1 MVSRPAL
8 PVSPSVLLAE
18 AVPLWGAKRLSCGM
32 GVLLGTPTVGITQ
45 IYPHK
50 VPWAWLRAQSCIFV
64 GQWWG
69 FWGRRWVF
77 CGVLVFFFLLPPH
90 SSRLCTPSLATTLL
104 LVLEIKPLPSKFP
117 SSSLGGLEG

>member
-77 CGVLVFFFLLPPH
+77 CGVLGFFFLLPPPFQPALH
-90 SSRLCTPSLATTLL
+90 PIPCHYLTAGPRDKASS
-104 LVLEIKPLPSKFP
+104 I
-117 SSSLGGLEG
+117 